1 MTDDQIEKLVWRE
14 LRKRKVLYY
23 DMIGMPHCGVDPNPE
38 DKITPPC
45 EKGIRSNRF
54 QSYMG
59 CDRMKE
65 LLSVGKYDEWH
76 DPPLKVPFQ
85 ELFRF
90 WWNRCVSQEKVADE
104 ILEDIYDYFTA
115 RMLPP
120 QQEEPQMDLT
130 IDFHQMPLFIENTE
144 TSIPAAT
151 RAA

>member
-1 MTDDQIEKLVWRE
+1 
-14 LRKRKVLYY
+14 
-23 DMIGMPHCGVDPNPE
+23 MPHCGVDPDPT
-38 DKITPPC
+38 DRVTAPC

-65 LLSVGKYDEWH
+65 LLCVGKYDEWH

-90 WWNRCVSQEKVADE
+90 WWNRCVSQEEVADE

-144 TSIPAAT
+144 TSVPAAT